1 VELIYARCLSVCTRA
16 GLAALAAAF
25 VAYLTGLAEPLIAFE
40 RLPQLWSLPLERY
53 VAASGA
59 PTGWQWLRFAAHGD
73 YAHLAGIAIVGL
85 VTAVC
90 YLRVLPALIR
100 RGERALALIAVLQIA
115 VLLAAA
121 SGLMTGAH

>member
-1 VELIYARCLSVCTRA
+1 VELIYARFLGACTHA

-25 VAYLTGLAEPLIAFE
+25 FAYITGLAEPLIAFE
-40 RLPQLWSLPLERY
+40 RLPQLWGLALERY

-73 YAHLAGIAIVGL
+73 YLNLAAIAMVAL
-85 VTAVC
+85 VTAAC
-90 YLRVLPALIR
+90 YLRLLPALIR
-100 RGERALALIAVLQIA
+100 RGERALAVVAVLQIA

-121 SGLMTGAH
+121 SGLFTGGH